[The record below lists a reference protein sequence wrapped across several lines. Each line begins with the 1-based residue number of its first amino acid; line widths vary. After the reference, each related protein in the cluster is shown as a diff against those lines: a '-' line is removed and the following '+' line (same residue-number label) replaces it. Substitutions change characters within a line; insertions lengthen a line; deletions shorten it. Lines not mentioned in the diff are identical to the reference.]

1 MYSRYYIWLAY
12 LHKARLPI
20 FATPFSHVDIVEYVE
35 NFVGEG
41 EKENIQYPN
50 IVMMVPPPAT
60 PTLKM
65 WFFNINQAI
74 SFTWAPTRYNI
85 HDYTY

>member
-20 FATPFSHVDIVEYVE
+20 FAIPFSHVDIVEYVE

-50 IVMMVPPPAT
+50 IVMMVPPP
-60 PTLKM
+60 P
-65 WFFNINQAI
+65 
-74 SFTWAPTRYNI
+74 PP
-85 HDYTY
+85 